1 MRKIPLYVPFM
12 TTPRLLALA
21 LSLPLMTPAIA
32 IAQTPAETARIERIL
47 KRTPLI
53 DGHND
58 WAEALA
64 EKAGDARWTMDLK
77 RLDPKNYDTDIE
89 RLRKGKIGGQFWSV
103 YVSASLPGLEQVK
116 ATLEQI
122 DLVKLLELR
131 YPDDFSIVRT
141 AAEVRAAHKAGRI
154 ASLIGAEGGGQIDES
169 LSVLR
174 AYHALGVGYL
184 TLTHIKS
191 ISWADSATDD
201 PHHGPDHAPHA
212 GAGDRSPDRGGLTQ
226 FGRTVVKEMN
236 RLGML
241 VDLSHVSEG
250 VMRDAIATSS
260 APVIFSHSSAR
271 ALCDHTRNVPD
282 DVLRLLAVN
291 GGIVMVNFA
300 PQYILEA
307 RRLWGADR
315 AAEEARGKILF
326 TGEPDRA
333 KVAMDSWLAAHPE
346 PRTTV
351 ATVADHV
358 EHIAKVAGHDHVGL
372 GGDYDGLAVLPEG
385 MDGVDAY
392 PRLFAELIHRRW
404 NDADLGKLAGG
415 NILRVMEEAEKVARD
430 QKGSLPATGKVGTGV
445 DKAR

>member
-1 MRKIPLYVPFM
+1 MSIPR
-12 TTPRLLALA
+12 TLAIA
-21 LSLPLMTPAIA
+21 LSLSLLTPTAA
-32 IAQTPAETARIERIL
+32 FAQTAAEAARIDRIL

-64 EKAGDARWTMDLK
+64 VKAGDARWTLDLN
-77 RLDPKNYDTDIE
+77 RLDPKRYDTDIE
-89 RLRKGKIGGQFWSV
+89 RLRRGHVGGQFWSV

-122 DLVKLLELR
+122 DLVKRLALR
-131 YPDDFSIVRT
+131 YPDQFAIVRT

-174 AYHALGVGYL
+174 AYHDLDVGYL
-184 TLTHIKS
+184 TLAHFKT

-201 PHHGPDHAPHA
+201 PLHGPA
-212 GAGDRSPDRGGLTQ
+212 DRHPDRGGLTD
-226 FGRTVVKEMN
+226 FGKTVVREMN

-250 VMRDAIATSS
+250 VMRDAIGVSS

-282 DVLRLLAVN
+282 DVLRLLAAN

-307 RRLWGADR
+307 RRVWGADR
-315 AAEEARGKILF
+315 AGEEARGKTLY

-333 KVAMDSWLAAHPE
+333 KAALDAWLLAHPE
-346 PRTTV
+346 PRATV
-351 ATVADHV
+351 STVADHV
-358 EHIAKVAGHDHVGL
+358 EHIAKVAGHDHVGI
-372 GGDYDGLAVLPEG
+372 GGDYDGLAVLPDG
-385 MDGVDAY
+385 MDGVEAY
-392 PRLFAELIHRRW
+392 PKLFAELIHRGW
-404 NDADLGKLAGG
+404 TDADLEKLAGG
-415 NILRVMEEAEKVARD
+415 NILRVMEAAEKVARD
-430 QKGSLPATGKVGTGV
+430 KRGELPATAKVASAG
-445 DKAR
+445 